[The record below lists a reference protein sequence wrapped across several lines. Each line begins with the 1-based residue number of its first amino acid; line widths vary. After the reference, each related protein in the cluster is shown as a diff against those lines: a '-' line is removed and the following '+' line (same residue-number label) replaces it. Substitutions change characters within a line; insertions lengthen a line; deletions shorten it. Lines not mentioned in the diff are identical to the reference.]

1 MAFAIRSLQ
10 PRPSAR
16 PRRSRQAG
24 FTIIELLMV
33 MVVIGLLAQI
43 GTQRY
48 GAYLVRV
55 RVAKAIGDI
64 KAIQT
69 DIDSFEAENN
79 RLPNNLAEIGRSTLV
94 DPFGNTYVYEAFA
107 GGVPSGSARTDRFG
121 IPVNSKYD
129 LYCKGA
135 DGSSATSLTAASSR
149 DDVTRANDGGF
160 IGSGTLF

>member
-1 MAFAIRSLQ
+1 MAHTK
-10 PRPSAR
+10 PSSRRR
-16 PRRSRQAG
+16 PRRGDQRAG
-24 FTIIELLMV
+24 YTIIELLMV

-43 GTQRY
+43 SSQKY

-79 RLPNNLAEIGRSTLV
+79 RLPNNLAEIGRNTLA
-94 DPFGNTYVYEAFA
+94 DPFGNTYVYDVFP
-107 GGVPSGSARTDRFG
+107 GGVPGGSARTDRLG
-121 IPVNSKYD
+121 VPVNSKYD

-135 DGSSATSLTAASSR
+135 DGATAASLTAASSR
-149 DDVTRANDGGF
+149 ADITRANDGGF
-160 IGSGTLF
+160 IGSGSLF

>member
-1 MAFAIRSLQ
+1 MAIAQ
-10 PRPSAR
+10 PNAR
-16 PRRSRQAG
+16 PKPRGARRRARAG

-43 GTQRY
+43 GSQKY
-48 GAYLVRV
+48 GAYLVRA

-79 RLPNNLAEIGRSTLV
+79 RLPNNLAEIGRSTLM
-94 DPFGNTYVYEAFA
+94 DPFGNSYVYEAFP
-107 GGVPSGSARTDRFG
+107 GGVPSGSARTDRLG
-121 IPVNSKYD
+121 VAVNTKYD
-129 LYCKGA
+129 LYCKGF
-135 DGSSATSLTAASSR
+135 DGSTATSLTAASSR

-160 IGSGTLF
+160 IGSGSLF

>member
-1 MAFAIRSLQ
+1 MANTKPNSRL
-10 PRPSAR
+10 RAR
-16 PRRSRQAG
+16 RRHQRAG

-43 GTQRY
+43 GSQKY

-79 RLPNNLAEIGRSTLV
+79 RLPNNLAEIGRSTLA
-94 DPFGNTYVYEAFA
+94 DPFGNTYVYDVFP
-107 GGVPSGSARTDRFG
+107 GGVPGGSARTDRLG
-121 IPVNSKYD
+121 VPVNSKYD

-135 DGSSATSLTAASSR
+135 DGATAASLTAASSR
-149 DDVTRANDGGF
+149 DDITRANDGGF
-160 IGSGTLF
+160 IGSGSLF

>member
-1 MAFAIRSLQ
+1 MVARAREPDRSTE
-10 PRPSAR
+10 PTRR
-16 PRRSRQAG
+16 PRRAG

-43 GTQRY
+43 GSQKY

-79 RLPNNLAEIGRSTLV
+79 RLPINLAEIGRSTML
-94 DPFGNTYVYEAFA
+94 DPFGATYVYQVLPGA
-107 GGVPSGSARTDRFG
+107 ARTDRFG
-121 IPVNSKYD
+121 IAINSTYD
-129 LYCKGA
+129 LYSKGA
-135 DGSSATSLTAASSR
+135 DGSTAASLTAAPSR
-149 DDVTRANDGGF
+149 DDIVRANDGGF
-160 IGSGTLF
+160 LGSGTLF